1 MKFVFFLKK
10 KRSNNLTIAPHCH
23 NCHEI
28 TFYRGGMGRVEVTTP
43 PSDQFKI
50 NKQLIWVQ
58 SEFVP
63 EQNFDFKQLTC
74 FYVPPYTIHNEK
86 HFAPEMDLVSI
97 GFELSES
104 DAPFNHITLVSD
116 KDGFIADKINN
127 IEREF
132 TDQPHFF
139 SENINAY
146 LSLIY
151 NRILQSQY
159 KELDNSPQESAN
171 FDYIIN
177 YFNEYFM
184 TSIDIESVASTI
196 GYCPDHFRLL
206 FKKRTGVSPK
216 HYIIQLRLKYA
227 HVLICSTD
235 LPLKQIAEQCGY
247 NDYFQFNSIFKKYYG
262 HSPIYFREKHP
273 YNF

>member
-28 TFYRGGMGRVEVTTP
+28 TFYRGGMGRVEYAPP
-43 PSDQFKI
+43 PSDQRRI
-50 NKQLIWVQ
+50 NEQLIWVK
-58 SEFVP
+58 SDFVP
-63 EQNFDFKQLTC
+63 ERNFDFKQLTC
-74 FYVPPYTIHNEK
+74 FYVPPYTIHNER

-104 DAPFNHITLVSD
+104 DPPFDRTALVSD

-132 TDQPHFF
+132 TDRPRFF
-139 SENINAY
+139 AENINAY

-159 KELDNSPQESAN
+159 NGSNAPAQEGTD

-184 TSIDIESVASTI
+184 TAIDIESVAATM
-196 GYCPDHFRLL
+196 GYCADHFRLL
-206 FKKRTGVSPK
+206 FKKKMGVSPK
-216 HYIIQLRLKYA
+216 QYIIQMRLKYA
-227 HVLICSTD
+227 HALICGTD

-247 NDYFQFNSIFKKYYG
+247 NDYFQFNAIFKKYYG
-262 HSPIYFREKHP
+262 VSPISFREKISP
-273 YNF
+273 

>member
-139 SENINAY
+139 PKTSTHIFLLFTIVFCNRNTKSWIIRHKKVPI
-146 LSLIY
+146 LI
-151 NRILQSQY
+151 IS
-159 KELDNSPQESAN
+159 
-171 FDYIIN
+171 
-177 YFNEYFM
+177 
-184 TSIDIESVASTI
+184 STI
-196 GYCPDHFRLL
+196 LTNIL
-206 FKKRTGVSPK
+206 
-216 HYIIQLRLKYA
+216 
-227 HVLICSTD
+227 
-235 LPLKQIAEQCGY
+235 
-247 NDYFQFNSIFKKYYG
+247 
-262 HSPIYFREKHP
+262 
-273 YNF
+273 